1 MRKQKIKVNDEH
13 PPGYDILKN
22 VAWDL
27 MRIFINFGLKL
38 IKIDSKIIT
47 VSNHFRHA
55 WWRKMTHVMIFWRKL
70 TRNSDT
76 KMQNLLHTVPNYH
89 FLSKIIYHQNSDF
102 WRKNSNMFKIEFVDK
117 IGFFGIVCYIC
128 VCDMRQMR
136 QYKDNGTWPKW
147 RVSIWYAVDANWRFS
162 WACLSAVLST
172 F

>member
-76 KMQNLLHTVPNYH
+76 KMQNLQHTVPNLQ
-89 FLSKIIYHQNSDF
+89 FLFKKYLSSKFRFLARKIKYVQNWVFRQNLIFWNSVQYMRMRYASNASIQRQWHVTQVTRINLIRC
-102 WRKNSNMFKIEFVDK
+102 WRKL
-117 IGFFGIVCYIC
+117 
-128 VCDMRQMR
+128 
-136 QYKDNGTWPKW
+136 T
-147 RVSIWYAVDANWRFS
+147 
-162 WACLSAVLST
+162 L
-172 F
+172 